1 MWKLIYSHILGYDV
15 DFGHEESLNL
25 INAPK
30 FSEKCTGYIATGIM
44 LNEKSDQK
52 LFDKCMNAIKSDL
65 TCGNE
70 VCEALA
76 LATVGNIGSM
86 ELANELSEVVMNKAF
101 DERRGTPVYVRKRAC
116 LTLLSFF
123 KRNRAIYNQQR
134 WLEGFKDL
142 LNNTN
147 YGLLMASCAL
157 IAGTIQIMGR
167 QGFEGLIPSLVKIL
181 SDINKHAT
189 DYYYYQTPCP
199 WL

>member
-1 MWKLIYSHILGYDV
+1 
-15 DFGHEESLNL
+15 
-25 INAPK
+25 
-30 FSEKCTGYIATGIM
+30 
-44 LNEKSDQK
+44 
-52 LFDKCMNAIKSDL
+52 MNAIKSDL

-76 LATVGNIGSM
+76 LATVGNIGSV

-123 KRNRAIYNQQR
+123 KRNRSIYNQQR
-134 WLEGFKDL
+134 WLEGFRDL

-167 QGFEGLIPSLVKIL
+167 QGFESLIPSLVKIL